1 MTGSLT
7 IALAVLVTIVAL
19 TTLATPGIVRLHQ
32 PGRPH
37 PPRGGGP
44 PDAVQVTMAD
54 GAASVTVAVVVE
66 PMVNMLEVGQA
77 VQRNVARALHD
88 MAGVEIREVNVAI
101 QDVGEVG

>member
-7 IALAVLVTIVAL
+7 IAPRVLATIVEL

-32 PGRPH
+32 PGWPS

-44 PDAVQVTMAD
+44 NDAVQVAMAD
-54 GAASVTVAVVVE
+54 GAVSVTVAVVVE
-66 PMVNMLEVGQA
+66 PTVKMLEVGHT

-101 QDVGEVG
+101 QDVGNDA